1 MTAARA
7 TWLTWKLHRF
17 EVVAAVA
24 LTGMLALSVW
34 VVTSVLRGF
43 EIPSGCWDQVNFGDS
58 EVTGWCAGSVK
69 RYQQVTGNEGG
80 HVLLGLKVVPLA
92 VGLILGVPVIAREV
106 ELRTTHLAWS
116 LEARRWRWVLAR
128 SLPML
133 VLLVAGLVVLAM
145 LGQEVLSL
153 QSPGNTWDLLGD
165 LGARGL
171 PLVTRGVA
179 VFAIALFAGAVMGR
193 TLPGIL
199 VATVL
204 ALGLATFDSTFV
216 PNTVARSFAVWVPAA
231 ETRTGYVRSLAW
243 RPLEAI
249 DEPADDGGVV
259 GDEYELL
266 VVPMSAVPTL
276 DAMQAGIDLAVSGL
290 AVAGTFVIVARRR
303 PD

>member
-17 EVVAAVA
+17 EVVTAVA
-24 LTGMLALSVW
+24 LTAMLALSAW

-43 EIPSGCWDQVNFGDS
+43 DIPQGCWDQLNFGDE
-58 EVTGWCAGSVK
+58 EVTGWCADLLG
-69 RYQQVTGNEGG
+69 RYHQVTGNEGG
-80 HVLLGLKVVPLA
+80 HILLGLKLVPLA
-92 VGLILGVPVIAREV
+92 AGLILGVPIIAREV

-116 LEARRWRWVLAR
+116 LEARRWRWAMAR

-133 VLLVAGLVVLAM
+133 LLAVTGLVILGVMGQDVLT
-145 LGQEVLSL
+145 L
-153 QSPGNTWDLLGD
+153 QSPGNTWNLLGD

-179 VFAIALFAGAVMGR
+179 VFAIALFAGAAMGR
-193 TLPGIL
+193 TFPGIL

-216 PNTVARSFAVWVPAA
+216 PNTVARSYAVWVPVA
-231 ETRTGYVRSLAW
+231 ETRTGYVRSFAW
-243 RPLEAI
+243 RNFG
-249 DEPADDGGVV
+249 DVDQPADDAGTV
-259 GDEYELL
+259 GDDYELL

-276 DAMQAGIDLAVSGL
+276 DAIQAGIDLAVSGV
-290 AVAGTFVIVARRR
+290 AFAGTLLVVARRR
-303 PD
+303 PE